1 MMANKYKSVKGTKD
15 LLPSESSRYRNLEGV
30 IHGTMELWGY
40 GEIRTPVFEDSA
52 LFSRSVGEESD
63 IVTKQMYTFLD
74 QSKNS
79 LTLKP
84 ELTAPVM
91 RAYLQHNLSRQGAMT
106 KLYYFDSLFRQERP
120 QAGRLRQFRQFGAE
134 AIGSPYPEQDAEI
147 IALVTK
153 ILDQLGLK
161 NTTLHLNSIGSKESR
176 KNYLKV
182 LIEYLNDQNAQLSE
196 LSQNRLKMNPFRI
209 LDSKHPNDQ
218 KIIKDAP
225 NILEHLSSEDIGHYD
240 SVKDHLDMLKI
251 EYIETPTLVRGLDY
265 YTRTTF
271 EITSPNVGAQSAI
284 CGGGR
289 YDDLIEDLG
298 GPSTPAVGFAAGVE
312 RILLALQQDKSTVEN
327 NSIIYIA
334 AASDYARNRIFTL
347 AEKLRADN
355 VPVEFDT
362 LRRSLKA
369 QMRDANRI
377 GAGKAVIIGDEE
389 LKNNSAVVKYLYSGE
404 QKKVSI
410 DELSNYLLNG

>member
-1 MMANKYKSVKGTKD
+1 MTANKYKSVKGTKD
-15 LLPSESSRYRNLEGV
+15 LLPSESSRYRNLEEI
-30 IHGTMELWGY
+30 IHRTMELWRY
-40 GEIRTPVFEDSA
+40 GEIRTPVFEDTA
-52 LFSRSVGEESD
+52 LFARSVGEESD

-74 QSKNS
+74 QGKNS

-134 AIGSPYPEQDAEI
+134 AIGSSHPEQDAEI
-147 IALVTK
+147 IALVIR
-153 ILDQLGLK
+153 ILEQLGLK
-161 NTTLHLNSIGSKESR
+161 NTTLYLNSIGSRKSR
-176 KNYLKV
+176 NKYLKV
-182 LIEYLNDQNAQLSE
+182 LVEYLNDQNDQLSK
-196 LSQNRLKMNPFRI
+196 LSQNRLKKNPFRI
-209 LDSKHPNDQ
+209 LDSKHPDEQ
-218 KIIKDAP
+218 QIIKDAP
-225 NILEHLSSEDIGHYD
+225 NILEHLNSDDIDHYG
-240 SVKDHLDMLKI
+240 SVKEHLDMLKI

-271 EITSPNVGAQSAI
+271 EITSPDIGAQSAI

-298 GPSTPAVGFAAGVE
+298 GPPTPAVGFAAGVE
-312 RILLALQQDKSTVEN
+312 RILLALHQDESTLEN

-334 AASDYARNRIFTL
+334 AASDEARNRIFTL

-355 VPVEFDT
+355 LPVEFDT

-377 GAGKAVIIGDEE
+377 GAGKAVILGDEE
-389 LKNNSAVVKYLYSGE
+389 LANNSSVVKDLSTGE

-410 DELSNYLLNG
+410 DELNNYLLDV